1 MSIDTGRERIRGGR
15 QQRRT
20 VVRLTPAANPGQAGE
35 GPAPSSSQESAHRSR
50 PRERK
55 GSSSPSENAA
65 AGARGVSPLPVWVRR
80 LPYYGLALLL
90 VAVAALLR
98 WALSGLLS
106 PVPFLVFYLALVVAT
121 AFGGLGPGLLATLTS
136 WLCID
141 FLFDPTPGHI
151 GFGDPMSIARL
162 LVFLASGLTIS
173 VVGEKMRRSRI
184 RARRQTQELA
194 AANAALRASEEK
206 YRFLVENSK
215 DITWMMDL
223 QGTWTFLSGNVE
235 KITGYRADEILGKT
249 IWDFLA
255 PECHDLV
262 REKLRR
268 RARGED
274 LPLYEVLIVSKDGR
288 RIPFELH
295 GTAIVDDGG
304 NIVGVQGVSRDI
316 TERKRAEE
324 QLRRSE
330 QDLNRAQAV
339 AQTGSWRLDVRRNEL
354 LWSQETHRIFGIP
367 DGTPMTY
374 ETFLAVVHPADREYV
389 DRQWTAALRGEPYDI
404 EHRILVEGQL
414 KWVREKAELE
424 FDEEG
429 TLLGGFGTVQDITE
443 RKRAEATL
451 RASQRSLALAQAI
464 AHLGNWSWDIK
475 TNKQEWSDESFRIF
489 GFEPGECQP
498 DYDLYLGLLH
508 PDDRGRLLACWRD
521 VLERNTPFSID
532 YRIIRRDGSVRHI
545 HSEGQVVRDDEGQP
559 SRLFGINQDITEHKR
574 AEEALRA
581 SQSMLQSVM
590 ENVPQGIF
598 WKDRH
603 SRYLGCN
610 PVFARAVGLESPGD
624 IIGKTDYDL
633 PWLPEQTASF
643 REYDRRIM
651 ANDAPEYHIIEQMQD
666 ADGRLLWVETNKVPL
681 HDAQGNVMGV
691 LGTYED
697 ITERRRAEEALRA
710 SEEKYRFLIE
720 NSKDITYMIDLQ
732 GKWMFISS
740 SIEKVTGYRADELIG
755 RTVLDLLA
763 PECHDLA
770 RENMRRRAQGEDLPP
785 YEVVAVGKDGR
796 RTPFEVY
803 AGSIIDEGGNV
814 VGTQG
819 VARDITERKR
829 AEQDLR
835 ESRDRYQALIET
847 TADFIWEMDTSGKY
861 TYCSPQMKDLW
872 GYEPKDMIG
881 KTPFDVMPPEDRKQA
896 IESLMSLAK
905 SPKPFTGLEA
915 SSYDSRGRLIAI
927 EISGVPF
934 FDADGRLLGY
944 RGISRDVTERKQAE
958 EAVAESHKKYRG
970 LVEKINDWVW
980 EIDADGVYTYV
991 SPRARE
997 LLGYAPE
1004 EIVGKTPFDLMP
1016 PAEAQRVW
1024 NAFEPTWLGRKPLEL
1039 CENTLVRKDGRLVTV
1054 ETSGMPV
1061 FAEDG
1066 TFLGYTGIDRDV
1078 TERKQAEEALRK
1090 SEEKFAKAFRSSP
1103 IAIAVTRL
1111 SDGRI
1116 LDVNEAML
1124 KLLHFTADEVIG
1136 HTTRDLDI
1144 WVDLNDRAQFTQMLA
1159 TAGSV
1164 PDLEYRL
1171 RTKDGAVVTIHLSA
1185 ELLEFGGEP
1194 CMLSTLVDVTERE
1207 RAAEALR
1214 QEKAFTDKLLNAPGD
1229 TVFLFEPAT
1238 GQPIRWNNRFTEVS
1252 GYDDKEIAGMKAPD
1266 DFFDEQGIKKARES
1280 IAKISAEGQGILEA
1294 SLVTKRGAH
1303 IPFEYAA
1310 TVVETEDGRTLF
1322 LSIGRDITER
1332 KRAEEALRESEQ
1344 RFRIM
1349 ADGSPNP
1356 IWVTNAKGE
1365 RIFANK
1371 QYLEYF
1377 GVSAEEMK
1385 GGEWKPFLHPDDA
1398 PTYVNS
1404 FLSSL
1409 QERRPFSAEARVRRA
1424 DGQWRWI
1431 ESHAEPRLSIEG
1443 EFLGFVGITQDVT
1456 ERKRAEE
1463 VLRRSE
1469 EQFHRLFED
1478 DLTADFITT
1487 PEGEILLCNPAFAR
1501 TFGFSRPEDV
1511 VGTSI
1516 VDLYLDPRERRP
1528 LLERLE
1534 KEGKIERLE
1543 VWRKRRDGEPIY
1555 VVENIVGQFDG
1566 QGRLYEIKAYL
1577 FEDTQRKRAEDALRE
1592 LTATL
1597 ESKVARRT
1605 EELEY
1610 RAGQLQKLT
1619 LELTEAEERERKRLA
1634 EILHDDLQQVL
1645 AAAKFQVGLLSNRA
1659 KDDAESQE
1667 IAEQTKDLL
1676 GDAIAK
1682 SRSLSHEL
1690 SAPGLSRSNLIEV
1703 FEWLAEQMQTKHGF
1717 TVHLAM
1723 DERIELASEPLRVLL
1738 YKAAQELLFNAI
1750 KHAGVHE
1757 ATLRLR
1763 RRRGRVWLF
1772 VSDQGRGFDSR
1783 GLGKASGF
1791 GLLSIRERV
1800 EYLGG
1805 RMKIRSAPGKGSIFA
1820 VAVPD
1825 AEVHGRK

>member
-1 MSIDTGRERIRGGR
+1 MSIDTGRERIDGGR
-15 QQRRT
+15 PRRRPT
-20 VVRLTPAANPGQAGE
+20 VRLAPAAKPGQAGE
-35 GPAPSSSQESAHRSR
+35 LPARSLSEESAERSK
-50 PRERK
+50 PRERN
-55 GSSSPSENAA
+55 GSNVPKEDAME
-65 AGARGVSPLPVWVRR
+65 GARHLSLLSTWAHR
-80 LPYYGLALLL
+80 LRCYGLALLL
-90 VAVAALLR
+90 VGVAAVLR
-98 WALSGLLS
+98 WALSDLLS
-106 PVPFLVFYLALVVAT
+106 PVPFLIFYLALVGAV
-121 AFGGLGPGLLATLTS
+121 AFGGLGPGLLATLAS

-141 FLFDPTPGHI
+141 FLFDPIPGHI
-151 GFGDPMSIARL
+151 GLHDSMSIARL
-162 LVFLASGLTIS
+162 LVFLGSGLAIS
-173 VVGEKMRRSRI
+173 VAGERLRRSRI
-184 RARRQTQELA
+184 RARRQTEELA
-194 AANAALRASEEK
+194 AANAALGTSEEK

-215 DITWMMDL
+215 DITWRIDV
-223 QGTWTFLSGNVE
+223 QGRWTFVSGNVE
-235 KITGYRADEILGKT
+235 KATGYRADEVIGKT

-262 REKLRR
+262 REMLHRR
-268 RARGED
+268 LHGED
-274 LPLYEVLIVSKDGR
+274 LPPYEVLIVGKDGR
-288 RIPFELH
+288 HMPFELDAV
-295 GTAIVDDGG
+295 AIVDDGG
-304 NIVGVQGVSRDI
+304 NVVGVQGVSRDI
-316 TERKRAEE
+316 TERKRAE
-324 QLRRSE
+324 
-330 QDLNRAQAV
+330 
-339 AQTGSWRLDVRRNEL
+339 
-354 LWSQETHRIFGIP
+354 
-367 DGTPMTY
+367 
-374 ETFLAVVHPADREYV
+374 
-389 DRQWTAALRGEPYDI
+389 AALRESEYHLAQAQQITHLGSWSWDLAEDRLFWSDETYRLYGLQPGESAPRHEDFLGFVHPDDRPRVQQCVQEALAHGGSSRLDFRLVPQGGQERYVHC
-404 EHRILVEGQL
+404 EAQVILDREGHP
-414 KWVREKAELE
+414 VKAEGAL
-424 FDEEG
+424 
-429 TLLGGFGTVQDITE
+429 QDITE
-443 RKRAEATL
+443 RKR
-451 RASQRSLALAQAI
+451 
-464 AHLGNWSWDIK
+464 
-475 TNKQEWSDESFRIF
+475 
-489 GFEPGECQP
+489 
-498 DYDLYLGLLH
+498 
-508 PDDRGRLLACWRD
+508 
-521 VLERNTPFSID
+521 V
-532 YRIIRRDGSVRHI
+532 
-545 HSEGQVVRDDEGQP
+545 
-559 SRLFGINQDITEHKR
+559 
-574 AEEALRA
+574 EEALLA

-590 ENVPQGIF
+590 ANVPQGIF

-610 PVFARAVGLESPGD
+610 PVFAKAVGLESPGD
-624 IIGKTDYDL
+624 IVGKTDYDL

-643 REYDRRIM
+643 RKYDRRIM
-651 ANDAPEYHIIEQMQD
+651 ANDAPEYHIIEPMQD

-681 HDAQGNVMGV
+681 HDAQGHVIGV

-697 ITERRRAEEALRA
+697 ITERQRAAEALRA
-710 SEEKYRFLIE
+710 SEEKYRFLVE
-720 NSKDITYMIDLQ
+720 NSRDITYLIDLQ
-732 GKWMFISS
+732 SKWMFISS
-740 SIEKVTGYRADELIG
+740 NIEKVTGYRADELIG
-755 RTVLDLLA
+755 QTIWGLLA

-770 RENMRRRAQGEDLPP
+770 RENMRRRARGEDLPP

-803 AGSIIDEGGNV
+803 AGSIIDDGGNV
-814 VGTQG
+814 VGVQG

-835 ESRDRYQALIET
+835 ESRNKYQALIET
-847 TADFIWEMDTSGKY
+847 TADFIWEMDASGKY

-872 GYEPKDMIG
+872 GYEPRDMIG
-881 KTPFDVMPPEDRKQA
+881 KTPFDVMPPDDRKQA
-896 IESLMSLAK
+896 IESFMSLAK
-905 SPKPFTGLEA
+905 APQPFTGLEA
-915 SSYDSRGRLIAI
+915 SSYDSQGRLIAV

-944 RGISRDVTERKQAE
+944 RGISRDVTERKRAQ
-958 EAVAESHKKYRG
+958 EALAESRKKYRG
-970 LVEKINDWVW
+970 LVEKVNDWVW
-980 EIDADGVYTYV
+980 EINAAGVYTYV
-991 SPRARE
+991 SPRAQE

-1004 EIVGKTPFDLMP
+1004 EIVGKTPFDFMP

-1024 NAFEPTWLGRKPLEL
+1024 NVFEPTWLERKPLEL
-1039 CENTLVRKDGRLVTV
+1039 FENTLVRKDGRVVTV

-1078 TERKQAEEALRK
+1078 TERKQAEEALRESEEKFRLLAETSPAAILIYQEGKYVYVNPAAESLTGYRRDELLPQAVGDVVHPDYRRQVKQMISRRAQGQEPPVHYEVKILTKDGQERWMDSVTGSIRYGNRPAGLVVAFDITERKWAEEALRK
-1090 SEEKFAKAFRSSP
+1090 SEEKFATAFRSSP

-1111 SDGRI
+1111 RDGCI
-1116 LDVNEAML
+1116 LDANEAML

-1144 WVDLNDRAQFTQMLA
+1144 WVDVSDRAQFTQMLS

-1164 PDLEYRL
+1164 RDLEYRL
-1171 RTKDGAVVTIHLSA
+1171 RTKDGAVVMIHLSA

-1214 QEKAFTDKLLNAPGD
+1214 REKAFTDKLLNAPRD

-1238 GQPIRWNNRFTEVS
+1238 GQPIRWNQRFAEVS
-1252 GYDDKEIAGMKAPD
+1252 GYDDEEIAGLKVPD
-1266 DFFDEQGIKKARES
+1266 DFLDEHDLDKARES
-1280 IAKISAEGQGILEA
+1280 IVKVRAEGQGVVELF
-1294 SLVTKRGAH
+1294 LVTKRGVH
-1303 IPFEYAA
+1303 IPFEYAT
-1310 TVVETEDGRTLF
+1310 TVVETEDGKTLF
-1322 LSIGRDITER
+1322 LAIGRDI
-1332 KRAEEALRESEQ
+1332 
-1344 RFRIM
+1344 
-1349 ADGSPNP
+1349 
-1356 IWVTNAKGE
+1356 
-1365 RIFANK
+1365 
-1371 QYLEYF
+1371 
-1377 GVSAEEMK
+1377 
-1385 GGEWKPFLHPDDA
+1385 
-1398 PTYVNS
+1398 
-1404 FLSSL
+1404 
-1409 QERRPFSAEARVRRA
+1409 
-1424 DGQWRWI
+1424 
-1431 ESHAEPRLSIEG
+1431 
-1443 EFLGFVGITQDVT
+1443 T

-1501 TFGFSRPEDV
+1501 TFGFSRAEDA

-1516 VDLYLDPRERRP
+1516 MDLYLDPQERRL
-1528 LLERLE
+1528 LLERLK

-1555 VVENIVGQFDG
+1555 IVENVVGQFDE
-1566 QGRLYEIKAYL
+1566 QGRLYEIKGYL

-1645 AAAKFQVGLLSNRA
+1645 AAAKFHVGLLGSRV

-1667 IAEQTKDLL
+1667 IAGQARDLL

-1690 SAPGLSRSNLIEV
+1690 SAPGLSRSDLIEA
-1703 FEWLAEQMQTKHGF
+1703 FEWLAEQMQTKHRF
-1717 TVHLAM
+1717 TVHL
-1723 DERIELASEPLRVLL
+1723 EVGEQIEVASEPLRVLL

-1763 RRRGRVWLF
+1763 HRRGRIWLF

-1825 AEVHGRK
+1825 ADAREPAGPQEVSSAPGGAPATKE